1 MLRLIESAPE
11 PRMPPPA
18 GALPCVWMSAGLV
31 AYKLCDRGFECDGCP
46 FDQAMRGARPA
57 PAGVSGRS
65 RFAAAAAVPATLR
78 PAPPRAPGWDAP
90 GWADPAPGVAR
101 RAAAGS

>member
-31 AYKLCDRGFECDGCP
+31 AYKLCDRGFECEGCP

-57 PAGVSGRS
+57 LP
-65 RFAAAAAVPATLR
+65 R
-78 PAPPRAPGWDAP
+78 PAGWDAA
-90 GWADPAPGVAR
+90 GWAGPGVGVAR
-101 RAAAGS
+101 RAASGS